1 MTTEDRRAH
10 FLGVILVAAG
20 AICWSAAGLV
30 MRGLALN
37 AWEIAFW
44 RSAFLCLGMLPL
56 LIVQRRAALEAWRA
70 ARWPL
75 IASGF
80 LLAGCFI
87 CFILAL
93 AHTTV
98 ANALFVIASGPL
110 LAAVIGRLFFGEPV
124 SRSTVI
130 AIGASA
136 AGVAIMVGH
145 SVRMEGGLGAM
156 FALTVALFFSIN
168 VNLVRQHRSVSLL
181 PGVFLAGLLSA
192 LLTAPLALPSSPT
205 PAEFGRLAFLGLIQ
219 LGLGFVLFT
228 AGARSVPAAQ
238 ALIISLLEVVLGPL
252 WVWFAFSEKP
262 AVTVLV
268 GGAIVVASVI
278 GNTLVWVSGRR
289 GRTGF
294 L

>member
-1 MTTEDRRAH
+1 MTIDDRRAPV
-10 FLGVILVAAG
+10 LGVVLVAAG
-20 AICWSAAGLV
+20 AICWSTAGLV
-30 MRGLALN
+30 MRGLALD

-44 RSAFLCLGMLPL
+44 RSIFLCIGVFPL
-56 LIVQRRAALEAWRA
+56 LIVQRRAVREAWSA
-70 ARWPL
+70 ARGPL
-75 IASGF
+75 IASGL

-124 SRSTVI
+124 SRPTAI

-145 SVRMEGGLGAM
+145 SVRIEGGAGAM

-168 VNLVRQHRSVSLL
+168 VNLVRHHRSVSLL
-181 PGVFLAGLLSA
+181 PGVFLAGILSA
-192 LLTAPLALPSSPT
+192 LLTAPLALPSTPT
-205 PAEFGRLAFLGLIQ
+205 PPEFARLAFLGLIQ
-219 LGLGFVLFT
+219 LGLGFVFFT

-252 WVWFAFSEKP
+252 WVWFAFGEKP
-262 AVTVLV
+262 GITVLI
-268 GGAIVVASVI
+268 GGTIVVAAVI
-278 GNTLVWVSGRR
+278 GNALSWVGRR
-289 GRTGF
+289 QRKSGF
-294 L
+294 R